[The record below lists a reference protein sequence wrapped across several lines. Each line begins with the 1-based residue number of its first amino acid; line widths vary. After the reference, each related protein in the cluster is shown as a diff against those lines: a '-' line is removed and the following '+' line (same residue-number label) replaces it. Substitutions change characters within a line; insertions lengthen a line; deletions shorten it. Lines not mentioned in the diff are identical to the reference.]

1 MMAATITI
9 APMRHWHLRD
19 VHSIDTKVY
28 PRPWSL
34 ALWRQEIAM
43 LDTRYYIV
51 AESDGSVVGHA
62 GIMYVL
68 NEGHVTTVAVDP
80 QLHGR
85 GIATQLMCALCH
97 HARTRNTTALTL
109 EVRVSNER
117 AISLYRRF
125 GFAPAGVRKNYY
137 SEINE
142 DALVMWAH
150 DIDQPAYLARL
161 RSIDDELGSV
171 VPDEGSD

>member
-51 AESDGSVVGHA
+51 AESDGVVR
-62 GIMYVL
+62 
-68 NEGHVTTVAVDP
+68 
-80 QLHGR
+80 QW
-85 GIATQLMCALCH
+85 
-97 HARTRNTTALTL
+97 RTMLPSYCT
-109 EVRVSNER
+109 
-117 AISLYRRF
+117 
-125 GFAPAGVRKNYY
+125 
-137 SEINE
+137 
-142 DALVMWAH
+142 W
-150 DIDQPAYLARL
+150 
-161 RSIDDELGSV
+161 
-171 VPDEGSD
+171 